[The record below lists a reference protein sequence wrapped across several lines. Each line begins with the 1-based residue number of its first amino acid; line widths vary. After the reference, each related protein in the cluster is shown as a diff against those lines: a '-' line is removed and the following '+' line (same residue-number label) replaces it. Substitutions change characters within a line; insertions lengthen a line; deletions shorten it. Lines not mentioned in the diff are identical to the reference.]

1 MLNPTDGST
10 FASHSAYMTLS
21 GKTLSINS
29 VDTNLNSIEIP
40 LEYKAQVAAN
50 GATIESLPV
59 TFKVTLW

>member
-1 MLNPTDGST
+1 
-10 FASHSAYMTLS
+10 MTLS